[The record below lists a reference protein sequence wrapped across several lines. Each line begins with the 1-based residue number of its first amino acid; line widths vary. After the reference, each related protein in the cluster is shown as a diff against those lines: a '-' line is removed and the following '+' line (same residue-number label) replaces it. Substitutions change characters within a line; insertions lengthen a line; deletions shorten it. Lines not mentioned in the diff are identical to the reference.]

1 MAEGETGCRLWKGY
15 ATEMVEML
23 RGGGSAGGS
32 QLCLIQ
38 KAIVQY
44 SVLSAAGSVPLC
56 SRPLLSYRRDD

>member
-23 RGGGSAGGS
+23 RGGGSAGES

-38 KAIVQY
+38 KAIVQC
-44 SVLSAAGSVPLC
+44 SVASAAGSV
-56 SRPLLSYRRDD
+56 SLLLAPAALVSP